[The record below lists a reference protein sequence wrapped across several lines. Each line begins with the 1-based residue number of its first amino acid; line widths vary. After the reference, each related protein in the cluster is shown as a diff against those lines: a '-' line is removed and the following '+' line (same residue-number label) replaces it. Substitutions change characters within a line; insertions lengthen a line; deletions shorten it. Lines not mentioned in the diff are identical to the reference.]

1 MIVSP
6 ISIKGGAAKRPL
18 RHFDTRSANGRLVF
32 NLFGSFA
39 QFERDLISKRT
50 KAGLQA
56 ARSRDHQGGRPAA
69 LDDKQRKELRRLHRK
84 GDRTIRQLCELFA
97 ISKTTLYR
105 NLKQ

>member
-1 MIVSP
+1 M
-6 ISIKGGAAKRPL
+6 
-18 RHFDTRSANGRLVF
+18 F

-56 ARSRDHQGGRPAA
+56 TRSRDHQGGRPAA

-84 GDRTIRQLCELFA
+84 GDLTIRQLCELFA